1 MYEPVADPGEGPRGG
16 LGPRSPPPPLLFL
29 DQTEK
34 SFWETVPS
42 PPPLPSPLSPY
53 LKVWIRHCEHSYGI
67 KG

>member
-1 MYEPVADPGEGPRGG
+1 MYEPVADPG